1 MLAQTIIRS
10 CHVLRRRCGPEPEA
24 APMLIGCRWEAPLP
38 KLGKV
43 RTNKELG
50 MPSQS
55 TNSFAKFGKPFF
67 SRVASKSIMKTGSS
81 G

>member
-1 MLAQTIIRS
+1 
-10 CHVLRRRCGPEPEA
+10 
-24 APMLIGCRWEAPLP
+24 MLIGCRWEAPLP

>member
-1 MLAQTIIRS
+1 MGS
-10 CHVLRRRCGPEPEA
+10 K
-24 APMLIGCRWEAPLP
+24 WEAPLP

-43 RTNKELG
+43 RINKELG

-67 SRVASKSIMKTGSS
+67 SRMASKSITKTGSP